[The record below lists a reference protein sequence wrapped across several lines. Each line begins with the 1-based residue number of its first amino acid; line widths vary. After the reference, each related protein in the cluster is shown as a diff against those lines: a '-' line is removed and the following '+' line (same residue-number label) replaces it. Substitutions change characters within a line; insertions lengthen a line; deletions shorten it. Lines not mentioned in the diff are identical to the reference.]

1 MNMETSEGQVMKIG
15 TVRWFNLQKGYGYI
29 HPDNGSPNV
38 FVDMSAVERAG
49 MSDLKGGDRVTFEF
63 QRDERTGNASAVSLK
78 SYVIVTT
85 AHLDDRATTNPF
97 DIISAFISST
107 MPRVWP

>member
-1 MNMETSEGQVMKIG
+1 MKIG

-29 HPDNGSPNV
+29 HPDDGSPNV
-38 FVDMSAVERAG
+38 FVDKSVVESAG
-49 MSDLKGGDRVTFEF
+49 MSDLKGGERVTFEF

-78 SYVIVTT
+78 PHAVVTT
-85 AHLDDRATTNPF
+85 AHLDDRFATTNPF

-107 MPRVWP
+107 VPRVWP